1 MGLGPSKE
9 KIRRLLKNSMN
20 RNSNEQNI
28 SKIENKYKENR
39 EESIIVTKDS
49 AQNSKNRQ
57 ESAISMSFL
66 IDNGIIASPL
76 LNVENIKKY
85 PYIAIGTITVRFP
98 NLEEDL
104 EYTCFLIDSNVV
116 VTLVS
121 NIKDKVKGERA
132 TKIKTTF
139 SDEEVSSENVHFQ
152 EEDSKK
158 DEKKEKNAE
167 RIEMMDIGSSK
178 LAVIL
183 YEKDIGS
190 EWIGVERVKPEE
202 FNQRDINVVF
212 TLGLIDNGA
221 KKKNMD

>member
-1 MGLGPSKE
+1 
-9 KIRRLLKNSMN
+9 
-20 RNSNEQNI
+20 
-28 SKIENKYKENR
+28 
-39 EESIIVTKDS
+39 
-49 AQNSKNRQ
+49 
-57 ESAISMSFL
+57 MSFL

-98 NLEEDL
+98 KLEKDL

-116 VTLVS
+116 VTLAS
-121 NIKDKVKGERA
+121 NIKDKNKGGRA